1 MPNKSTPF
9 LGLLYLFLLSM
20 SKSSPNVLFA
30 TPPPGAA
37 SEAPSSK
44 NEDAPDDD
52 VATNK
57 LIIDTGTSAH
67 VVNEHGKA
75 YFNPERTVALAP
87 NACLKH
93 PSPEVVRKTCP
104 KYHESPKNRK

>member
-1 MPNKSTPF
+1 MPNKPTPF

-20 SKSSPNVLFA
+20 SKSSPSVLFA
-30 TPPPGAA
+30 TPPPEAA
-37 SEAPSSK
+37 SEASSSE
-44 NEDAPDDD
+44 NDDASGDD

-67 VVNEHGKA
+67 VVNAHGAA
-75 YFNPERTVALAP
+75 YFNPKHTVALAP
-87 NACLKH
+87 AVCLKH
-93 PSPEVVRKTCP
+93 PSSEVVRKRCP